1 MNRRDFIIQGGS
13 ALSLALLSGR
23 AFGNYSAGTVK
34 NFGCQL
40 YSVRDLMPKD
50 PKGTMQQLAKMGYK
64 LFESYSAD
72 PFWGMSP
79 KECKAFLKEIGVK
92 MVSTHMAMNGVT
104 EELAAN
110 AKEVGLEYI
119 MCPFIGMQ
127 PSVDAW
133 KQRADDFNKA
143 GELCDRYGIKFGYH
157 NHSYSFAFVSGMKGQ
172 MVLLENTDPNL
183 VCFELDMCW
192 SEAAGENT
200 IAHLKEYGNRY
211 ELCHVKQ
218 LVEIKED
225 GSRPQQ
231 TDLADGVIDYTKLL
245 RTAMDNGMK
254 YYLVEQEQ
262 YPIDSM
268 TSMKSDAE
276 YMRKLVF

>member
-1 MNRRDFIIQGGS
+1 MNRRDFIVKGGS
-13 ALSLALLSGR
+13 ALSLAFLAGN
-23 AFGNYSAGTVK
+23 AFAQSAGTVK
-34 NFGCQL
+34 KFGCQL

-50 PKGTMQQLAKMGYK
+50 PIGTMEKLAGMGYK
-64 LFESYSAD
+64 LFESYSED

-79 KECKAFLKEIGVK
+79 KECKKFLKGIGVK
-92 MVSTHMAMNGVT
+92 MISTHMGMKGVT

-119 MCPFIGMQ
+119 MCPYIGMQ
-127 PSVDAW
+127 PNTDAW
-133 KQRADDFNKA
+133 KKRAEDFNKA
-143 GELCDRYGIKFGYH
+143 GEMCKKYGLKFGYH

-172 MVLLENTDPNL
+172 MVLLENTDPDL

-200 IAHLKEYGNRY
+200 IAHLQKYGNRY

-218 LVEIKED
+218 LVNIPD
-225 GSRPQQ
+225 DSRKAKQ

-245 RTAMDNGMK
+245 RAAKDNGMK

-262 YPIDSM
+262 YPVDSI
-268 TSMKSDAE
+268 TSMASDAKF
-276 YMRKLVF
+276 MKNLVF